1 MFALKTRPALRISL
15 RSVTVEVPDLGPVRL
30 LLTPDDPLLR
40 GGLLHRFPVRIQAQA
55 GAYGDP
61 MLPVVA
67 LVADETGA
75 VEAWQAGAR
84 VVLRREA
91 TPTQLTTA
99 LLAARQGLV
108 VIDPDL
114 LAALLPLRE
123 PPAPD
128 EELTPREREVLHLM
142 AEGLPNKL
150 IADRLGVSENTVKFH
165 VNAILSK
172 LDAHSRTEAVTR
184 AARKGL
190 LTL

>member
-40 GGLLHRFPVRIQAQA
+40 GGLLHRFPVRIQTQA

>member
-1 MFALKTRPALRISL
+1 MIDLHPAPAVRATLRM
-15 RSVTVEVPDLGPVRL
+15 VTVEVPDLGPVRL
-30 LLTPDDPLLR
+30 LLSATDPLLR
-40 GGLLHRFPVRIQAQA
+40 GGLLHRFPVRMQAQG

-61 MLPVVA
+61 MPPIVA
-67 LVADETGA
+67 LVADEDGA
-75 VEAWQAGAR
+75 VAAWQAGAR

-108 VIDPDL
+108 VVDPDL
-114 LAALLPLRE
+114 LVALLPLRE
-123 PPAPD
+123 PPAPA
-128 EELTPREREVLHLM
+128 EALTPREQQVLHLM

-150 IADRLGVSENTVKFH
+150 IADHLGVSENTVKFH

-190 LTL
+190 LML